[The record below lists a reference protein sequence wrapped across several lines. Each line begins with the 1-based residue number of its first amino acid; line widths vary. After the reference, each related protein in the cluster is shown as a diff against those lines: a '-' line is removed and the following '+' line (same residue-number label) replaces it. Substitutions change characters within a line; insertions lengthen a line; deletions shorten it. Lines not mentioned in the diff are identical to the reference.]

1 MGVTQMMMMLL
12 EPLIFALR
20 AIDLLYD
27 TAFVSGA
34 WLYCEFSFLL
44 YFSCSKGRIGDY
56 EATAI
61 SSV

>member
-1 MGVTQMMMMLL
+1 LQVAYGSN
-12 EPLIFALR
+12 PNDDDALR

-27 TAFVSGA
+27 TALVSSG
-34 WLYCEFSFLL
+34 YTVSFLS
-44 YFSCSKGRIGDY
+44 FSISPADY